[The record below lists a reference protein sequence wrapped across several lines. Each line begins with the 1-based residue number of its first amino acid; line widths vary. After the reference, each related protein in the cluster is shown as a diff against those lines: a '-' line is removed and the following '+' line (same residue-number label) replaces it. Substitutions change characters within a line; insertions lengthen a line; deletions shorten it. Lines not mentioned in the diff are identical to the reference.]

1 MATIRDT
8 LKNVQSKLYEGIG
21 FSSDEAKIEARFI
34 LEHVLKIA
42 QKEII
47 QKSDLQIDTD
57 NQNEIEYI
65 TEKRIAGI
73 PLPYLLGEWSFYGR
87 TFKVNPH
94 VLIPRA
100 DTEILIEKALSK
112 INAHDLYEILDLGC
126 GTGII
131 GITIA
136 LERPLSKV
144 TLIDQSEHAIQ
155 NTKQNETLHQVTNVM
170 IQKSDWF
177 SALDQ
182 TRFDVI
188 LSNPPYLEDNDPHLS
203 QGLEDEPL
211 DALVSGPT
219 GIEAI
224 QYIIENAKNHI
235 KPSGWLFIE
244 HGYNQA
250 IILKDLFEKNGY
262 QHIENAKDIH
272 GVHRVTFA
280 QYSIV

>member
-21 FSSDEAKIEARFI
+21 FSSDEAKLEARFI
-34 LEHVLKIA
+34 LEHVLKIT

-47 QKSDLQIDTD
+47 QQSDLHIDTD
-57 NQNEIEYI
+57 NQTEIEYI
-65 TEKRIAGI
+65 TEKRIAGT

-136 LERPLSKV
+136 LERPLSNV

-155 NTKQNETLHQVTNVM
+155 NTKENQTLHQVTNVM

-262 QHIENAKDIH
+262 QHIENANDIH
-272 GVHRVTFA
+272 GIHRVTFA

>member
-8 LKNVQSKLYEGIG
+8 LKNIQSKLYEGIG
-21 FSSDEAKIEARFI
+21 YSSDEAKLEARFI

-57 NQNEIEYI
+57 NQTEIEYI

-136 LERPLSKV
+136 LERPLSNV
-144 TLIDQSEHAIQ
+144 TLIDQSDHAIQ
-155 NTKQNETLHQVTNVM
+155 NTKENQTLHQVTNVM

-262 QHIENAKDIH
+262 QHIENANDIH
-272 GVHRVTFA
+272 GIHRVTFA

>member
-1 MATIRDT
+1 MATIRDA
-8 LKNVQSKLYEGIG
+8 LKNIQSKLYLGIG
-21 FSSDEAKIEARFI
+21 YSSDEAKLEARFI
-34 LEHVLKIA
+34 LEHVLKIN

-47 QKSDLQIDTD
+47 QKSDEDIHTD
-57 NQNEIEYI
+57 KQTQIEYI
-65 TEKRIAGI
+65 TEKRMGGT
-73 PLPYLLGEWSFYGR
+73 PLPYLLGEWAFYGR
-87 TFKVNPH
+87 AFKVNPH

-100 DTEILIEKALSK
+100 DTETLIETALSK
-112 INAHDLYEILDLGC
+112 INAGDHFDILDLGC

-136 LERPLSKV
+136 LERSLSNV
-144 TLIDQSEHAIQ
+144 TLIDQSEDAIQ
-155 NTKQNETLHQVTNVM
+155 NTKENQMLHQVSNIM

-188 LSNPPYLEDNDPHLS
+188 LSNPPYLEDKDPHLS

-235 KPSGWLFIE
+235 KPLGWLFIE

-250 IILKDLFEKNGY
+250 KILQDLFEKNGY

>member
-1 MATIRDT
+1 VATIRDT
-8 LKNVQSKLYEGIG
+8 LKNIQSKLYQGIN
-21 FSSDEAKIEARFI
+21 FSSDEAKLEARFI
-34 LEHVLKIA
+34 LEHVLKIT

-47 QKSDLQIDTD
+47 QKGDLHIDTD
-57 NQNEIEYI
+57 NQTEIEYI
-65 TEKRIAGI
+65 TEKRIAGT

-112 INAHDLYEILDLGC
+112 INVRDHNEILDLGC

-144 TLIDQSEHAIQ
+144 TLIDQSQHAIQ
-155 NTKQNETLHQVTNVM
+155 NTKENQMLHQVTNTM

-224 QYIIENAKNHI
+224 QYIIENAKNYI

-250 IILKDLFEKNGY
+250 KILKDLFEKNGY

>member
-1 MATIRDT
+1 VATIGDT
-8 LKNVQSKLYEGIG
+8 LRNIQSKIYQGIG
-21 FSSDEAKIEARFI
+21 FSSDEAKLEARFI
-34 LEHVLKIA
+34 LEHVLKIT

-47 QKSDLQIDTD
+47 QKNDLHIHTD
-57 NQNEIEYI
+57 NQAEIEYI

-112 INAHDLYEILDLGC
+112 INAHDHNEILDLGC

-144 TLIDQSEHAIQ
+144 TLIDQSKHAIQ
-155 NTKQNETLHQVTNVM
+155 NTKENQTLHQLTNVM

-203 QGLEDEPL
+203 QGLKDEPL
-211 DALVSGPT
+211 DALVSCPT
-219 GIEAI
+219 
-224 QYIIENAKNHI
+224 
-235 KPSGWLFIE
+235 
-244 HGYNQA
+244 
-250 IILKDLFEKNGY
+250 
-262 QHIENAKDIH
+262 
-272 GVHRVTFA
+272 
-280 QYSIV
+280 

>member
-8 LKNVQSKLYEGIG
+8 LKNIQSKLYQGIG
-21 FSSDEAKIEARFI
+21 FSSDEAKLEARFI
-34 LEHVLKIA
+34 LEYVLKIT
-42 QKEII
+42 QKEIV
-47 QKSDLQIDTD
+47 QKSDLHIDTD
-57 NQNEIEYI
+57 NQTEIEYI
-65 TEKRIAGI
+65 TEKRIAGT

-112 INAHDLYEILDLGC
+112 IHVTDHNEILDLGC

-144 TLIDQSEHAIQ
+144 TLIDQSQHAIQ
-155 NTKQNETLHQVTNVM
+155 NTKENQMLHQVTNTM

-182 TRFDVI
+182 TKFDII
-188 LSNPPYLEDNDPHLS
+188 LSNPPYLEENDPHLT
-203 QGLEDEPL
+203 QDLEDEPL

-262 QHIENAKDIH
+262 QHIENGNDIH
-272 GVHRVTFA
+272 GIHRVTFA

>member
-8 LKNVQSKLYEGIG
+8 LKNIQSKLYEGIG
-21 FSSDEAKIEARFI
+21 FSSDEAKLEARFI
-34 LEHVLKIA
+34 LEHVLKIT

-57 NQNEIEYI
+57 NQTEIEYI

-136 LERPLSKV
+136 LERPLSNV

-155 NTKQNETLHQVTNVM
+155 NTKENQTLHQVTNVM

-262 QHIENAKDIH
+262 QHIENANDIH
-272 GVHRVTFA
+272 GIHRVTFA

>member
-1 MATIRDT
+1 VATIRDT
-8 LKNVQSKLYEGIG
+8 LKNIQSKLHLGIG
-21 FSSDEAKIEARFI
+21 YSSDEAKLEARFI
-34 LEHVLKIA
+34 LEHVLKIT

-47 QKSDLQIDTD
+47 QKSDLSIDIDHQAQIA
-57 NQNEIEYI
+57 NI

-73 PLPYLLGEWSFYGR
+73 PLPYLLGEWSFFGR

-100 DTEILIEKALSK
+100 DTETLIEKALSK
-112 INAHDLYEILDLGC
+112 INVQDAYDILDLGC

-136 LERPLSKV
+136 LKRPLSKI

-155 NTKQNETLHQVTNVM
+155 NTKDNRALHQATNVM
-170 IQKSDWF
+170 IQRSDWF
-177 SALDQ
+177 NALDQ

-188 LSNPPYLEDNDPHLS
+188 LSNPPYLEENDPHLL
-203 QGLEDEPL
+203 QDLEGEPI
-211 DALVSGPT
+211 DALVAGPT
-219 GIEAI
+219 GTEAI
-224 QYIIENAKNHI
+224 QHIIKNAKNYI
-235 KPSGWLFIE
+235 KPLGWLFIE

-250 IILKDLFEKNGY
+250 EIVKDLFKNNSY

-272 GVHRVTFA
+272 GVHRVTFG

>member
-1 MATIRDT
+1 VATIRDT
-8 LKNVQSKLYEGIG
+8 LKNIQSKLYQVIG
-21 FSSDEAKIEARFI
+21 FSSDEAKLEARFI
-34 LEHVLKIA
+34 LEYVLKIA

-47 QKSDLQIDTD
+47 QKSDLQINTD
-57 NQNEIEYI
+57 NQTEIEYI
-65 TEKRIAGI
+65 TEKRIAGT

-112 INAHDLYEILDLGC
+112 INARDHTEILDLGC
-126 GTGII
+126 GTGVI

-136 LERPLSKV
+136 LERSLSRV
-144 TLIDQSEHAIQ
+144 TLIDQSQHAIQ
-155 NTKQNETLHQVTNVM
+155 NTKANQMLHQVTNTM

-182 TRFDVI
+182 TKFDVI

-203 QGLEDEPL
+203 QGLKDEPL

-262 QHIENAKDIH
+262 QHIENANDIH
-272 GVHRVTFA
+272 GIHRVTFA

>member
-8 LKNVQSKLYEGIG
+8 LKNTQSKLYQGIS
-21 FSSDEAKIEARFI
+21 FSSDEAKLEARFI
-34 LEHVLKIA
+34 LEHVLKIT

-47 QKSDLQIDTD
+47 QKSDLHIDTD
-57 NQNEIEYI
+57 NQTEIEYI

-112 INAHDLYEILDLGC
+112 INARDHTEILDLGC

-136 LERPLSKV
+136 LERPLSNV

-155 NTKQNETLHQVTNVM
+155 NTKENQTLHQVTNVM

-262 QHIENAKDIH
+262 QHIENANDIH
-272 GVHRVTFA
+272 GIHRVTFA

>member
-8 LKNVQSKLYEGIG
+8 LKNIQSKLYQGTG
-21 FSSDEAKIEARFI
+21 FSSDEAKLEARFI
-34 LEHVLKIA
+34 LEHVLKIT

-57 NQNEIEYI
+57 NQTEIENI

-136 LERPLSKV
+136 LERPLSNV

-155 NTKQNETLHQVTNVM
+155 NTKANQALHQVTNVI

-188 LSNPPYLEDNDPHLS
+188 LSNPPYLENNDPHLS

-262 QHIENAKDIH
+262 QHIENANDIH
-272 GVHRVTFA
+272 GIHRVTFA

>member
-8 LKNVQSKLYEGIG
+8 LKNVQSKLYESIG
-21 FSSDEAKIEARFI
+21 FSSYEAKIEARFI

-47 QKSDLQIDTD
+47 QKSDLHIDTD
-57 NQNEIEYI
+57 NQVEIEYI

-136 LERPLSKV
+136 LERPLSNV

-155 NTKQNETLHQVTNVM
+155 NTKENQTLHQVTNVM

-262 QHIENAKDIH
+262 QHIENANDIH
-272 GVHRVTFA
+272 GIHRVTFA

>member
-8 LKNVQSKLYEGIG
+8 LKNIQSKLYEGIG
-21 FSSDEAKIEARFI
+21 FSSDEAKLEARFI
-34 LEHVLKIA
+34 LEHVLKIT

-47 QKSDLQIDTD
+47 QKSDLHIDTD
-57 NQNEIEYI
+57 NQTEIEYI
-65 TEKRIAGI
+65 TEKRIAGT

-112 INAHDLYEILDLGC
+112 INPRDHTEILDLGC

-136 LERPLSKV
+136 LERPLSNV

-155 NTKQNETLHQVTNVM
+155 NTKENQTLHQVTNVM

-262 QHIENAKDIH
+262 QHIENANDIH
-272 GVHRVTFA
+272 GIHRVTFA